1 MAFFETKAERED
13 LSIAELDVRLA
24 IKGDLM
30 NLYIMEERNIIQKS
44 KLNWLKLGDENTSFF
59 HRYLSTKKRKNI
71 ITELVS
77 NYWLICNPTVS

>member
-30 NLYIMEERNIIQKS
+30 NLYIMEERNMIQKS

-77 NYWLICNPTVS
+77 NYGLICNPTVS